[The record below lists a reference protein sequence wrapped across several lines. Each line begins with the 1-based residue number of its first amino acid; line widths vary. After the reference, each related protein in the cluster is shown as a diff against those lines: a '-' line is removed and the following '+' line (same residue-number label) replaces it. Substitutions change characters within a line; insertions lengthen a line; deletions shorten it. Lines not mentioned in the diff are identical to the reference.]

1 MFYFF
6 STFAF
11 YHYHIMQDYPTTRFV
26 FDRKHTATEQK
37 KALIQIEVLLKGR
50 KKYIS
55 TGVKVFKNQF
65 NKKTLV
71 CNTFEMNALNNRLKA
86 AKGRIDD
93 FITGLMET
101 GETFTFEKLEK
112 FLAVEDVKEAS
123 FIDYVAKRI
132 DERTDIRESSKKTQR
147 KVIGSLV
154 EFGKIC
160 DFADLTRVNILE
172 YDEFLHGRGIA
183 QPTVHSYH
191 KTLKTYINDAIRH
204 ELMTSNPYLGLQF
217 KRGESRQGMYLTEEE
232 FAAFRD
238 VELGN
243 ESLVKVRDLFV
254 VQCLTGLAYSDLMSF
269 DFNRVSKV
277 GGSYVIEDRR
287 HKTGIEYCAVL
298 LPEALAIVRKYH
310 GRLPRFSNQ
319 QYNMRLKVVAEAAG
333 IDKPVASHWGRRTC
347 GMLLLNHGVSIETVA
362 KVLGHSSIR
371 TTEQAYAKLLNTSVV
386 REIREKIGDA
396 D

>member
-6 STFAF
+6 LPLHSTK
-11 YHYHIMQDYPTTRFV
+11 YQVMSDYPTTRFV

-50 KKYIS
+50 KKYVS

-65 NKKTLV
+65 NKKALV
-71 CNTFEMNALNNRLKA
+71 CNTFEMNALNDRLKA
-86 AKGRIDD
+86 AKGRIDS
-93 FITGLMET
+93 FITGLMQV
-101 GETFTFEKLEK
+101 GDAFTFEKLEK
-112 FLAVEDVKEAS
+112 FLTAENAKEAS
-123 FIDYVAKRI
+123 FIDYVPKRI
-132 DERTDIRESSKKTQR
+132 DERTDIRETTRKSQR
-147 KVIGSLV
+147 KVVGSLV
-154 EFGKIC
+154 DFGKIC
-160 DFADLTRVNILE
+160 EFSDLTRSNILD
-172 YDEFLHGRGIA
+172 YDEFMHGRGIA

-217 KRGESRQGMYLTEEE
+217 KRGESRHGMYLTEDE
-232 FAAFRD
+232 FAKVRD

-243 ESLVKVRDLFV
+243 ESLAKVRDLFV

-277 GGSYVIEDRR
+277 GDSYVIEDRR

-310 GRLPRFSNQ
+310 GQLPRFSNQ

-347 GMLLLNHGVSIETVA
+347 GMLLLNHGVSMETVA

-371 TTEQAYAKLLNTSVV
+371 TTEQAYAKL
-386 REIREKIGDA
+386 
-396 D
+396 

>member
-1 MFYFF
+1 M
-6 STFAF
+6 S
-11 YHYHIMQDYPTTRFV
+11 DYPTTRFV

-50 KKYIS
+50 KKYVS

-65 NKKTLV
+65 NKKALV
-71 CNTFEMNALNNRLKA
+71 CNTFEMNALNDRLKA
-86 AKGRIDD
+86 AKGHIDS
-93 FITGLMET
+93 FITGLMQV
-101 GETFTFEKLEK
+101 GDAFTFEKLEK
-112 FLAVEDVKEAS
+112 FLTAENAKEVS

-132 DERTDIRESSKKTQR
+132 DERTDIRETTRKSQR
-147 KVIGSLV
+147 KVVGSLV
-154 EFGKIC
+154 DFGKIC
-160 DFADLTRVNILE
+160 EFSDLTRSNILD

-217 KRGESRQGMYLTEEE
+217 KRGESRHGMYLTEDE
-232 FAAFRD
+232 FAKVRD

-243 ESLVKVRDLFV
+243 ESLAKVRDLFV

-277 GGSYVIEDRR
+277 GDSYVIEDRR

-310 GRLPRFSNQ
+310 GQLPRFSNQ

-347 GMLLLNHGVSIETVA
+347 GMLLLNHGVSMETVA

-371 TTEQAYAKLLNTSVV
+371 TTEQAYAKL
-386 REIREKIGDA
+386 
-396 D
+396 

>member
-6 STFAF
+6 LPLHSTK
-11 YHYHIMQDYPTTRFV
+11 YQVMSDYPTTRFV

-50 KKYIS
+50 KKYVS

-65 NKKTLV
+65 NKKALI
-71 CNTFEMNALNNRLKA
+71 CNTFEMNALNDRLKA
-86 AKGRIDD
+86 AKGRIDS
-93 FITGLMET
+93 FITGLMQV
-101 GETFTFEKLEK
+101 GDAFTFEKLEK
-112 FLAVEDVKEAS
+112 FLTAENAKEAS

-132 DERTDIRESSKKTQR
+132 DERTDIRETTRKSQR
-147 KVIGSLV
+147 KVVGSLV
-154 EFGKIC
+154 DFGKIC
-160 DFADLTRVNILE
+160 EFSDLMRSNILD

-217 KRGESRQGMYLTEEE
+217 KRGESRHGMYLTEDE
-232 FAAFRD
+232 FAKVRD

-243 ESLVKVRDLFV
+243 ESLAKVRDLFV

-269 DFNRVSKV
+269 DFNQVSKV
-277 GGSYVIEDRR
+277 DGSYVIEDRR

-310 GRLPRFSNQ
+310 GQLPRFSNQ

-347 GMLLLNHGVSIETVA
+347 GMLLLNHGVSMETVA

-371 TTEQAYAKLLNTSVV
+371 TTEQAYAKL
-386 REIREKIGDA
+386 
-396 D
+396 

>member
-6 STFAF
+6 LPLHSTK
-11 YHYHIMQDYPTTRFV
+11 YQVMSDYPTTRFV

-37 KALIQIEVLLKGR
+37 KALVQIEVLLKGR
-50 KKYIS
+50 KKYVS

-65 NKKTLV
+65 NKKALV
-71 CNTFEMNALNNRLKA
+71 CNTFEMNALNDRLKA
-86 AKGRIDD
+86 AKGRIDS
-93 FITGLMET
+93 FITGLMQV
-101 GETFTFEKLEK
+101 GDAFTFEKLEK
-112 FLAVEDVKEAS
+112 FLTAENAKEAS

-132 DERTDIRESSKKTQR
+132 DERTDIRETTRKSQR
-147 KVIGSLV
+147 KVVGSLV
-154 EFGKIC
+154 DFGKIC
-160 DFADLTRVNILE
+160 EFSDLTRSNILD

-232 FAAFRD
+232 FEAIRD

-243 ESLVKVRDLFV
+243 ESLVRVRDLFV
-254 VQCLTGLAYSDLMSF
+254 VHCLTGLAYSDLMSF

-310 GRLPRFSNQ
+310 GQLPRFSNQ

-347 GMLLLNHGVSIETVA
+347 GMLLLNHGVSMETVA

-371 TTEQAYAKLLNTSVV
+371 TTEQAYAKL
-386 REIREKIGDA
+386 
-396 D
+396 

>member
-6 STFAF
+6 LPLHSTK
-11 YHYHIMQDYPTTRFV
+11 YQVMSDYPTTRFV

-50 KKYIS
+50 KKYVS

-65 NKKTLV
+65 NKKALV
-71 CNTFEMNALNNRLKA
+71 CNTFEMNALNDRLKA
-86 AKGRIDD
+86 AKGRIDS
-93 FITGLMET
+93 FITGLMQVDDA
-101 GETFTFEKLEK
+101 FTFEKLEK
-112 FLAVEDVKEAS
+112 FLTAENAKEAS

-132 DERTDIRESSKKTQR
+132 DERTDIRETTRKSQR
-147 KVIGSLV
+147 KVVGSLV
-154 EFGKIC
+154 DFGKIC
-160 DFADLTRVNILE
+160 EFSDLMRSNILD

-217 KRGESRQGMYLTEEE
+217 KRGESRHGMYLTEDE
-232 FAAFRD
+232 FAKVRD

-243 ESLVKVRDLFV
+243 ESLAKVRDLFV

-277 GGSYVIEDRR
+277 GDSYVIEDRR

-310 GRLPRFSNQ
+310 GQLPRFSNQ

-347 GMLLLNHGVSIETVA
+347 GMLLLNHGVSMETVA

-371 TTEQAYAKLLNTSVV
+371 TTEQAYAKL
-386 REIREKIGDA
+386 
-396 D
+396 

>member
-6 STFAF
+6 LPLHSTK
-11 YHYHIMQDYPTTRFV
+11 YQVMSDYPTTRFV
-26 FDRKHTATEQK
+26 FDRKHTATKQK

-50 KKYIS
+50 KKYVS

-65 NKKTLV
+65 NKKALV
-71 CNTFEMNALNNRLKA
+71 CNTFEMNALNDRLKA
-86 AKGRIDD
+86 AKGRIDS
-93 FITGLMET
+93 FITGLMQV
-101 GETFTFEKLEK
+101 GDAFTFEKLEK
-112 FLAVEDVKEAS
+112 FLTAENAKEAS

-132 DERTDIRESSKKTQR
+132 DERTDIRETTRKSQR
-147 KVIGSLV
+147 KVVGSLV
-154 EFGKIC
+154 DFGKI
-160 DFADLTRVNILE
+160 FEFSDLMRSNILD

-217 KRGESRQGMYLTEEE
+217 KRGESRHGMYLTEDE
-232 FAAFRD
+232 FAKVRD

-243 ESLVKVRDLFV
+243 ESLAKVRDLFV

-277 GGSYVIEDRR
+277 DGSYVIEDRR

-310 GRLPRFSNQ
+310 GQLPRFSNQ

-347 GMLLLNHGVSIETVA
+347 GMLLLNHGVSMETVA

-371 TTEQAYAKLLNTSVV
+371 TTEQAYAKL
-386 REIREKIGDA
+386 
-396 D
+396 

>member
-6 STFAF
+6 LPLHSTK
-11 YHYHIMQDYPTTRFV
+11 YQVMSDYPTTRFV

-50 KKYIS
+50 KKYVS

-65 NKKTLV
+65 NKKALV
-71 CNTFEMNALNNRLKA
+71 CNTFEMNALNDRLKA
-86 AKGRIDD
+86 AKGRIDS
-93 FITGLMET
+93 FITGLMQV
-101 GETFTFEKLEK
+101 GDAFTFEKLEK
-112 FLAVEDVKEAS
+112 FLTAENAKEAS

-132 DERTDIRESSKKTQR
+132 DERTDIRETTRKSQR
-147 KVIGSLV
+147 KVVGSLV
-154 EFGKIC
+154 DFGKIC
-160 DFADLTRVNILE
+160 EFSDLTRSNILD

-217 KRGESRQGMYLTEEE
+217 KRGESRHGMYLTEDE
-232 FAAFRD
+232 FAKVRD

-243 ESLVKVRDLFV
+243 ESLAKVRDLFV

-277 GGSYVIEDRR
+277 DGSYVIEDRR

-310 GRLPRFSNQ
+310 GQLPRFSNQ

-347 GMLLLNHGVSIETVA
+347 GMLLLNHGVSMETVA

-371 TTEQAYAKLLNTSVV
+371 TTEQAYAKL
-386 REIREKIGDA
+386 
-396 D
+396 

>member
-6 STFAF
+6 LPLHSTK
-11 YHYHIMQDYPTTRFV
+11 YQVMSDYPTTRFV

-50 KKYIS
+50 KKYVS

-65 NKKTLV
+65 NKKALV
-71 CNTFEMNALNNRLKA
+71 CNTFEMNALNDRLKA
-86 AKGRIDD
+86 AKGRIDS
-93 FITGLMET
+93 FITGLMQV
-101 GETFTFEKLEK
+101 GDAFTFEKLEK
-112 FLAVEDVKEAS
+112 FLTAENAKEAS

-132 DERTDIRESSKKTQR
+132 DERTDIRETTRKSQR
-147 KVIGSLV
+147 KVVGSLV
-154 EFGKIC
+154 DFGKIC
-160 DFADLTRVNILE
+160 EFSDLTRSNILD

-217 KRGESRQGMYLTEEE
+217 KRGESRHGMYLTEDE
-232 FAAFRD
+232 FAKVRD

-243 ESLVKVRDLFV
+243 ESLAKVRDLFV

-277 GGSYVIEDRR
+277 GDSYVIEDRR
-287 HKTGIEYCAVL
+287 NKTGIEYCAVL

-310 GRLPRFSNQ
+310 GQLPRFSNQ

-347 GMLLLNHGVSIETVA
+347 GMLLLNHGVSMETVA

-371 TTEQAYAKLLNTSVV
+371 TTEQAYAKL
-386 REIREKIGDA
+386 
-396 D
+396 

>member
-6 STFAF
+6 LLLHSTK
-11 YHYHIMQDYPTTRFV
+11 YQVMSDYPTTRFV

-50 KKYIS
+50 KKYVS

-65 NKKTLV
+65 NKKALV
-71 CNTFEMNALNNRLKA
+71 CNTFEMNALNDRLKA
-86 AKGRIDD
+86 AKGRIDS
-93 FITGLMET
+93 FITGLMQV
-101 GETFTFEKLEK
+101 GDAFTFEKLEK
-112 FLAVEDVKEAS
+112 FLTAENAKEAS
-123 FIDYVAKRI
+123 FIDYVPKRI
-132 DERTDIRESSKKTQR
+132 DERTDIRETTRKSQR
-147 KVIGSLV
+147 KVVGSLV
-154 EFGKIC
+154 DFGKIC
-160 DFADLTRVNILE
+160 EFSDLTRSNILD

-217 KRGESRQGMYLTEEE
+217 KRGESRHGMYLTEDE
-232 FAAFRD
+232 FAKVRD

-243 ESLVKVRDLFV
+243 ESLAKVRDLFV

-277 GGSYVIEDRR
+277 GDSYVIEDRR

-310 GRLPRFSNQ
+310 GQLPRFSNQ

-347 GMLLLNHGVSIETVA
+347 GMLLLNHGVSMETVA

-371 TTEQAYAKLLNTSVV
+371 TTEQAYAKL
-386 REIREKIGDA
+386 
-396 D
+396 

>member
-6 STFAF
+6 LPLHSTK
-11 YHYHIMQDYPTTRFV
+11 YQVMSDYPTTRFV

-50 KKYIS
+50 KKYVS

-65 NKKTLV
+65 NKKALI
-71 CNTFEMNALNNRLKA
+71 CNTFEMNALNDRLKA
-86 AKGRIDD
+86 AKGRIDS
-93 FITGLMET
+93 FITGLMQV
-101 GETFTFEKLEK
+101 GDAFTFEKLEK
-112 FLAVEDVKEAS
+112 FLTAENAKEAS

-132 DERTDIRESSKKTQR
+132 DERTDIRETTRKSQR
-147 KVIGSLV
+147 KVVGSLV
-154 EFGKIC
+154 DFGKIC
-160 DFADLTRVNILE
+160 EFSDLMRSNILD

-217 KRGESRQGMYLTEEE
+217 KRGESRHGMYLTEDE
-232 FAAFRD
+232 FAKVRD

-243 ESLVKVRDLFV
+243 ESLAKVRDLFV

-277 GGSYVIEDRR
+277 DGSYVIEDRR

-310 GRLPRFSNQ
+310 GQLPRFSNQ

-347 GMLLLNHGVSIETVA
+347 GMLLLNHGVSMETVA

-371 TTEQAYAKLLNTSVV
+371 TTEQAYAKL
-386 REIREKIGDA
+386 
-396 D
+396 

>member
-6 STFAF
+6 LPLHSTK
-11 YHYHIMQDYPTTRFV
+11 YQVMSDYPTTRFV

-50 KKYIS
+50 KKYVS

-65 NKKTLV
+65 NKKALV
-71 CNTFEMNALNNRLKA
+71 CNTFEMNALNDRLKA
-86 AKGRIDD
+86 AKGRIDS
-93 FITGLMET
+93 FITGLMQV
-101 GETFTFEKLEK
+101 GDAFTFEKLEK
-112 FLAVEDVKEAS
+112 FLTAENAKEVS

-132 DERTDIRESSKKTQR
+132 DERTDIRETTRKSQR
-147 KVIGSLV
+147 KVVGSLV
-154 EFGKIC
+154 DFGKIC
-160 DFADLTRVNILE
+160 EFSDLTRSNILD

-217 KRGESRQGMYLTEEE
+217 KRGESRHGMYLTEDE
-232 FAAFRD
+232 FAKVRD

-243 ESLVKVRDLFV
+243 ESLAKVRDLFV

-277 GGSYVIEDRR
+277 GDSYVIEDRR

-310 GRLPRFSNQ
+310 GQLPRFSNQ

-347 GMLLLNHGVSIETVA
+347 GMLLLNHGVSMETVA

-371 TTEQAYAKLLNTSVV
+371 TTEQAYAKL
-386 REIREKIGDA
+386 
-396 D
+396 

>member
-6 STFAF
+6 LPLHSTK
-11 YHYHIMQDYPTTRFV
+11 YQVMSDYPTTRFV

-50 KKYIS
+50 KKYVS

-65 NKKTLV
+65 NKKALI
-71 CNTFEMNALNNRLKA
+71 CNTFEMNALNDRLKA
-86 AKGRIDD
+86 AKGRIDS
-93 FITGLMET
+93 FITGLMQV
-101 GETFTFEKLEK
+101 GDAFTFEKLEK
-112 FLAVEDVKEAS
+112 FLTAENAKEAS

-132 DERTDIRESSKKTQR
+132 DERTDIRETTRKSQR
-147 KVIGSLV
+147 KVVGSLV
-154 EFGKIC
+154 DFGKIC
-160 DFADLTRVNILE
+160 EFSDLTRSNILD

-217 KRGESRQGMYLTEEE
+217 KRGESRHGMYLTEDE
-232 FAAFRD
+232 FAKVRD

-243 ESLVKVRDLFV
+243 ESLAKVRDLFV

-277 GGSYVIEDRR
+277 DGSYVIEDRR

-310 GRLPRFSNQ
+310 GQLPRFSNQ

-347 GMLLLNHGVSIETVA
+347 GMLLLNHGVSMETVA

-371 TTEQAYAKLLNTSVV
+371 TTEQAYAKL
-386 REIREKIGDA
+386 
-396 D
+396 

>member
-1 MFYFF
+1 M
-6 STFAF
+6 S
-11 YHYHIMQDYPTTRFV
+11 DYPTTRFV

-50 KKYIS
+50 KKYVS

-65 NKKTLV
+65 NKKAFV
-71 CNTFEMNALNNRLKA
+71 CNTFEMNALNDRLKA
-86 AKGRIDD
+86 AKGRIDS
-93 FITGLMET
+93 FITGLMQV
-101 GETFTFEKLEK
+101 GDAFTFEKLEK
-112 FLAVEDVKEAS
+112 FLTAENAKEAS

-132 DERTDIRESSKKTQR
+132 DERTDIRETTRKSQR
-147 KVIGSLV
+147 KVVGSLV
-154 EFGKIC
+154 DFGKIC
-160 DFADLTRVNILE
+160 EFSDLTRANILD

-217 KRGESRQGMYLTEEE
+217 KRGESRHGMYLTEDE
-232 FAAFRD
+232 FAKVRD

-243 ESLVKVRDLFV
+243 ESLAKVRDLFV

-277 GGSYVIEDRR
+277 GDSYVIEDRR

-310 GRLPRFSNQ
+310 GQLPRFSNQ

-347 GMLLLNHGVSIETVA
+347 GMLLLNHGVSCGKGARAFEHPYNRAGLRQTVE
-362 KVLGHSSIR
+362 H
-371 TTEQAYAKLLNTSVV
+371 
-386 REIREKIGDA
+386 IGGEGDT
-396 D
+396 

>member
-6 STFAF
+6 LPLHSTK
-11 YHYHIMQDYPTTRFV
+11 YQVMSDYPTTRFV

-50 KKYIS
+50 KKYVS
-55 TGVKVFKNQF
+55 TGLKVFKNQF
-65 NKKTLV
+65 NKKALV
-71 CNTFEMNALNNRLKA
+71 CNTFEMNALNDRLKA
-86 AKGRIDD
+86 AKGRIDS
-93 FITGLMET
+93 FITGLMQVDDA
-101 GETFTFEKLEK
+101 FTFEKLEK
-112 FLAVEDVKEAS
+112 FLTAENAKEAS

-132 DERTDIRESSKKTQR
+132 DERTDIRETTRKSQR
-147 KVIGSLV
+147 KVVGSLV
-154 EFGKIC
+154 DFGKIC
-160 DFADLTRVNILE
+160 EFSDLTRSNILD

-217 KRGESRQGMYLTEEE
+217 KRGESRHGMYLTEDE
-232 FAAFRD
+232 FAKVRD

-243 ESLVKVRDLFV
+243 ESLAKVRDLFF

-277 GGSYVIEDRR
+277 DGSYVIEDRR

-310 GRLPRFSNQ
+310 GQLPRFSNQ

-347 GMLLLNHGVSIETVA
+347 GMLLLNHGVSMETVA

-371 TTEQAYAKLLNTSVV
+371 TTEQAYAKL
-386 REIREKIGDA
+386 
-396 D
+396 

>member
-1 MFYFF
+1 VFYFF
-6 STFAF
+6 LLLHSTK
-11 YHYHIMQDYPTTRFV
+11 YQVMSDYPTTRFV

-37 KALIQIEVLLKGR
+37 KALIQIGVLLKGR
-50 KKYIS
+50 KKYVS

-65 NKKTLV
+65 NKKALV
-71 CNTFEMNALNNRLKA
+71 CNTFEMNALNDRLKA
-86 AKGRIDD
+86 AKGRIDS
-93 FITGLMET
+93 FITGLMQV
-101 GETFTFEKLEK
+101 GDAFTFEMLEK
-112 FLAVEDVKEAS
+112 FLTVENAKEAS

-132 DERTDIRESSKKTQR
+132 DERTDIRETTRKSQR
-147 KVIGSLV
+147 KVVGSLV
-154 EFGKIC
+154 DFGKIC
-160 DFADLTRVNILE
+160 EFSDLTRSNILD

-217 KRGESRQGMYLTEEE
+217 KRGESRHGMYLTEEE

-243 ESLVKVRDLFV
+243 ESLAKVRDLFV

-310 GRLPRFSNQ
+310 EQLPRFSNQ

-347 GMLLLNHGVSIETVA
+347 GMLLLNHGVSMETVA

-371 TTEQAYAKLLNTSVV
+371 TTEQAYAKL
-386 REIREKIGDA
+386 
-396 D
+396 

>member
-6 STFAF
+6 LPLHSTK
-11 YHYHIMQDYPTTRFV
+11 YQVMSDYPTTRFV

-50 KKYIS
+50 KKYVS

-65 NKKTLV
+65 NKKALV
-71 CNTFEMNALNNRLKA
+71 CNTFEMNALNDRLKA
-86 AKGRIDD
+86 AKGRIDS
-93 FITGLMET
+93 FITGLMQV
-101 GETFTFEKLEK
+101 GDAFTFEKLEK
-112 FLAVEDVKEAS
+112 FLTAENAKEAS

-132 DERTDIRESSKKTQR
+132 DERTDIRETTRKSQR
-147 KVIGSLV
+147 KVVGSLV
-154 EFGKIC
+154 DFGKIC
-160 DFADLTRVNILE
+160 EFSDLTRSNILD

-217 KRGESRQGMYLTEEE
+217 KRGESRHGMYLTEDE
-232 FAAFRD
+232 FAKVRD

-243 ESLVKVRDLFV
+243 ESLAKVRDLFV

-277 GGSYVIEDRR
+277 GDSYVIEDRR
-287 HKTGIEYCAVL
+287 HKTGIEYCALL

-310 GRLPRFSNQ
+310 GQLPRFSNQ

-347 GMLLLNHGVSIETVA
+347 GMLLLNHGVSMETVA

-371 TTEQAYAKLLNTSVV
+371 TTEQAYAKL
-386 REIREKIGDA
+386 
-396 D
+396 

>member
-6 STFAF
+6 LPLHSTK
-11 YHYHIMQDYPTTRFV
+11 YQVMSDYPTTRFV

-50 KKYIS
+50 KKYVS

-65 NKKTLV
+65 NKKALV
-71 CNTFEMNALNNRLKA
+71 CNTFEMNALNDRLKA
-86 AKGRIDD
+86 AKGRIDS
-93 FITGLMET
+93 FITGLMQV
-101 GETFTFEKLEK
+101 GDAFTFEKLEK
-112 FLAVEDVKEAS
+112 FLTAENAKEAS
-123 FIDYVAKRI
+123 SIDYVAKRI
-132 DERTDIRESSKKTQR
+132 DERTDIRETTRKSQR
-147 KVIGSLV
+147 KVVGSLV
-154 EFGKIC
+154 DFGKIC
-160 DFADLTRVNILE
+160 EFSDLTRSNILD

-217 KRGESRQGMYLTEEE
+217 KRGESRHGMYLTEDE
-232 FAAFRD
+232 FAKVRD

-243 ESLVKVRDLFV
+243 ESLAKVRDLFV

-277 GGSYVIEDRR
+277 DGSYVIEDRR

-310 GRLPRFSNQ
+310 GQLPRFSNQ

-347 GMLLLNHGVSIETVA
+347 GMLLLNHGVSMETVA

-371 TTEQAYAKLLNTSVV
+371 TTEQAYAKL
-386 REIREKIGDA
+386 
-396 D
+396 

>member
-1 MFYFF
+1 M
-6 STFAF
+6 SN
-11 YHYHIMQDYPTTRFV
+11 YPTTRFV

-55 TGVKVFKNQF
+55 TGVKVCQNQF

-71 CNTFEMNALNNRLKA
+71 CNTFEMGALNNRLKA
-86 AKGRIDD
+86 AKGRVDG

-101 GETFTFEKLEK
+101 GEAFTFEKLER
-112 FLAVEDVKEAS
+112 FLADEGAKSAS
-123 FIDYVAKRI
+123 FIDYVSKRI
-132 DERTDIRESSKKTQR
+132 DERTDIRETTRKTQR
-147 KVIGSLV
+147 KVVGSLV
-154 EFGKIC
+154 EFGKIRE
-160 DFADLTRVNILE
+160 FSDLTRARILD

-183 QPTVHSYH
+183 QSTIHSYH
-191 KTLKTYINDAIRH
+191 KMLKTYINDAIRH
-204 ELMTSNPYLGLQF
+204 GLMSSNPYLGLQF
-217 KRGESRQGMYLTEEE
+217 KRGETRQGMYLTEEE

-243 ESLVKVRDLFV
+243 RSLVEVRDLFV

-269 DFNRVSKV
+269 DFDKVSKV

-287 HKTGIEYCAVL
+287 RKTGIGYCAVL
-298 LPEALAIVRKYH
+298 LPEALAVVRKYH

-319 QYNMRLKVVAEAAG
+319 QYNMRLKVVAGAAG

-347 GMLLLNHGVSIETVA
+347 GMLLLNRGVSIETVA
-362 KVLGHSSIR
+362 RVLGHSSIR
-371 TTEQAYAKLLNTSVV
+371 TTEQAYAKLLSTSVV
-386 REIREKIGDA
+386 REIEEKME
-396 D
+396 

>member
-6 STFAF
+6 LPLHSTK
-11 YHYHIMQDYPTTRFV
+11 YQVMSDYPTTRFV

-50 KKYIS
+50 KKYVS
-55 TGVKVFKNQF
+55 TGLKVFKNQF
-65 NKKTLV
+65 NKKALV
-71 CNTFEMNALNNRLKA
+71 CNTFEMNALNDRLKA
-86 AKGRIDD
+86 AKGRIDS
-93 FITGLMET
+93 FITGLMQVDDA
-101 GETFTFEKLEK
+101 FTFEKLEK
-112 FLAVEDVKEAS
+112 FLTAENAKEAS

-132 DERTDIRESSKKTQR
+132 DERTDIRETTRKSQR
-147 KVIGSLV
+147 KVVGSLV
-154 EFGKIC
+154 DFGKIC
-160 DFADLTRVNILE
+160 EFSDLTRSNILD

-217 KRGESRQGMYLTEEE
+217 KRGESRHGMYLTEDE
-232 FAAFRD
+232 FAKVRD

-243 ESLVKVRDLFV
+243 ESLAKVRDLFV

-277 GGSYVIEDRR
+277 GDSYVIEDRR

-310 GRLPRFSNQ
+310 GQLPRFSNQ

-347 GMLLLNHGVSIETVA
+347 GMLLLNHGVSMETVA

-371 TTEQAYAKLLNTSVV
+371 TTEQAYAKL
-386 REIREKIGDA
+386 
-396 D
+396 